1 MRFLRNLW
9 RKPGVQT
16 VVIGGAAAVLF
27 EMVALIAR
35 WLATGVTTARHYP
48 MRAGVP

>member
-9 RKPGVQT
+9 RKPVVKT
-16 VVIGGAAAVLF
+16 VVIGAAAAVLY

-35 WLATGVTTARHYP
+35 WLAWTLRKS
-48 MRAGVP
+48 